1 MKMFLISD
9 NVDTYTGMR
18 LAGVD
23 GVVVHERDELRTAL
37 EDVLTDKSV
46 GIVLL
51 TEKFGREFP
60 DIIDTFRLE
69 RKMPLLVEIP
79 DRHGTGRQKDFITSY
94 ITEAIGLSFNICY
107 YIKKEG
113 FLLTLEEKIAHLQS
127 TSMEQARAEGNAII
141 DSHREALEKVF
152 EDHKA
157 EALRQA
163 ETRIKAETT
172 NARLSLNQAAAK
184 SQLEIKRRQGKV
196 QQELKD
202 KIFDEAN
209 SLVQD
214 YMKTEDYNDF
224 LVRCIRQAVRFA
236 GEDPVIIYINPSD
249 EKKRS
254 DLEDATRVHL
264 TISAEDFIGGVRAV
278 IRSRNIL
285 IDNSFKTQ
293 LRNEYD
299 KFMFLGGDGIA

>member
-1 MKMFLISD
+1 M
-9 NVDTYTGMR
+9 
-18 LAGVD
+18 
-23 GVVVHERDELRTAL
+23 
-37 EDVLTDKSV
+37 
-46 GIVLL
+46 
-51 TEKFGREFP
+51 
-60 DIIDTFRLE
+60 
-69 RKMPLLVEIP
+69 
-79 DRHGTGRQKDFITSY
+79 
-94 ITEAIGLSFNICY
+94 
-107 YIKKEG
+107 
-113 FLLTLEEKIAHLQS
+113 TLEEKIAHLRT

-141 DSHREALEKVF
+141 DAHREALEKIF

-157 EALRQA
+157 EAIRQS

-202 KIFDEAN
+202 KIFKETLE
-209 SLVQD
+209 LVND
-214 YMKTEDYNDF
+214 YMKTEAYDDF
-224 LVRCIRQAVRFA
+224 LIKCIQYAENFA
-236 GEDPVIIYINPSD
+236 GREPVVIYINPSD

-254 DLEDATRVHL
+254 DLEDATGIHL
-264 TISAEDFIGGVRAV
+264 TVSAEDFIGGVRAV

-299 KFMFLGGDGIA
+299 KFLFLGGDGNA